1 MLSYGG
7 YIVDP
12 VTGHLYQIRIK
23 RRTRYMHD
31 PKRRAYFEKRFE
43 EERKERE
50 KHMCKDGYQVVRTMR
65 FDEANMLKVLKF
77 IMKDNPRIKYDEKIN
92 KNII

>member
-50 KHMCKDGYQVVRTMR
+50 KYMTKDGYQVLKMMR
-65 FDEANMLKVLKF
+65 FDEASLKSVLGKKILNGLKF
-77 IMKDNPRIKYDEKIN
+77 
-92 KNII
+92 

>member
-23 RRTRYMHD
+23 RRTRYMLD

-50 KHMCKDGYQVVRTMR
+50 KLMTKDGSQILRTMR
-65 FDEANMLKVLKF
+65 FDEASLKSVLRKKILNGLKF
-77 IMKDNPRIKYDEKIN
+77 
-92 KNII
+92 

>member
-1 MLSYGG
+1 MLLYGG

-50 KHMCKDGYQVVRTMR
+50 KYMTKDGYQVLRTMR
-65 FDEANMLKVLKF
+65 FDEASLKSVLGK
-77 IMKDNPRIKYDEKIN
+77 KILN
-92 KNII
+92 GLNF

>member
-23 RRTRYMHD
+23 RRTRYMLD

-50 KHMCKDGYQVVRTMR
+50 KYMTKDGYQVLKTIQ
-65 FDEANMLKVLKF
+65 FDEASLKSVLRKKF
-77 IMKDNPRIKYDEKIN
+77 INN
-92 KNII
+92 LNF

>member
-50 KHMCKDGYQVVRTMR
+50 KYMTKDGYQVLRTMR
-65 FDEANMLKVLKF
+65 FDEASLKSVLGK
-77 IMKDNPRIKYDEKIN
+77 KILN
-92 KNII
+92 GLNF